1 MARSAPRPR
10 HGKRTTAAPL
20 NMRALEAFVAVVDAG
35 SITRAAERLGLTQP
49 AVSIALR
56 ELESGLGSPLVDRD
70 VRPVRPTR
78 AGAVLYRRA
87 TRLLSDVEGLRAAVQ
102 VAGAEM
108 LPIIRLGL
116 VVSVTA
122 TGAPLIKALQDVAD
136 EVQVLSGLTPELGR
150 ALLAREVDLL
160 ITSDAMEDAQGL
172 ERHVVLR
179 EPFVIAWPI
188 QMEHRLKGHGLA
200 QIAEA
205 MPFVRYT
212 THSIIGKQ
220 IERHLRRCGL
230 EVPKRLE
237 LDSSNSVLNMVA
249 AGLGWAITTPLC
261 LAQSGFDEASVAVH
275 PLPGPSL
282 SRTLFLLNRRGE
294 FQGASERIRGIVVNQ
309 LRGLLVAAYERSYPW
324 MVGEISFG

>member
-1 MARSAPRPR
+1 MSRMASR
-10 HGKRTTAAPL
+10 KRAGTRAAAAL

-78 AGAVLYRRA
+78 AGTVLYRRA

-102 VAGAEM
+102 TAGAET
-108 LPIIRLGL
+108 LPSIRLGL

-122 TGAPLIKALQDVAD
+122 TGAPLIKALQDIAD
-136 EVQVLSGLTPELGR
+136 EVQVRSGLTPELGR

-179 EPFVIAWPI
+179 EPFVIAWPR
-188 QMEHRLKGHGLA
+188 QAEHRLKGATLA
-200 QIAEA
+200 QVAG
-205 MPFVRYT
+205 MLPLVRYT
-212 THSIIGKQ
+212 AHSIIGKQ
-220 IERHLRRCGL
+220 IERHLRRCSID
-230 EVPKRLE
+230 VPQRLV

-261 LAQSGFDEASVAVH
+261 LAQSGVDQASVAVH
-275 PLPGPSL
+275 PLPGPAL

-294 FQGASERIRGIVVNQ
+294 FQGASERVLGIVVNQ
-309 LRGLLVAAYERSYPW
+309 LRALIVGAYQRSHPW
-324 MVGEISFG
+324 MMKDIGFG

>member
-1 MARSAPRPR
+1 MARTAVRRRP
-10 HGKRTTAAPL
+10 GKRTPAGL

-56 ELESGLGSPLVDRD
+56 ELELGLGSPLVDRD

-78 AGAVLYRRA
+78 AGSVLYRRA

-102 VAGAEM
+102 VAGAET

-122 TGAPLIKALQDVAD
+122 TGAPLIKALQDIAD

-150 ALLAREVDLL
+150 ALLAREVDVL
-160 ITSDAMEDAQGL
+160 ITSDAMEDEQGL

-179 EPFVIAWPI
+179 EPFVIAWPH
-188 QMEHRLKGHGLA
+188 QAEHRLKGATLA
-200 QIAEA
+200 QIAEL

-212 THSIIGKQ
+212 THSIIGNQ
-220 IERHLRRCGL
+220 IERHLRRCGID
-230 EVPKRLE
+230 VPKRLE

-261 LAQSGFDEASVAVH
+261 LAQSGFDQASVAVH
-275 PLPGPSL
+275 PLPGPAL

-294 FQGASERIRGIVVNQ
+294 FQGASDRVRGIVVNQ
-309 LRGLLVAAYERSYPW
+309 LRALLVAAYERSHPW
-324 MVGEISFG
+324 MVKEIAFG